1 MEDLSGFRRAALA
14 VALLNLGFFAIEFV
28 VALSIRSVSLLADS
42 IDFFEDGA
50 VNLLIFFATAFSLLV
65 RSRVGMALAVVT
77 FIPAIATVWIAIAKM
92 FDPERPNPLAMG
104 LTAGA
109 ALTINLIAAG
119 LLARHRHLEASIAR
133 AAWLSSRNDAI
144 ANFAIIVVAL
154 LSVWIVTG
162 WFDIVVGLG
171 IAALNVSAARTVW
184 RAARAERLD
193 AQSLE
198 P

>member
-109 ALTINLIAAG
+109 ALTINLIAAAI
-119 LLARHRHLEASIAR
+119 LARHRHLEASIAR